1 MPSTAWYRPATAVRP
16 LGRNPRNRGGTGLP
30 RRPHTP
36 ATPIVPRVRGEWG
49 RPAGVCRAG
58 RCCVRTNPVLPYHS
72 VVLLA
77 YNQCV
82 STERFGCEVDWRWAA
97 EGPDSQAGVGLR
109 GDGRGYLLTLN
120 LNSAVTPYPL
130 VYPVVGTGVIPGEAV
145 VGWRVGVPGQYRNP
159 LRDGT
164 ERRSDDHHGREL
176 IGDIIYR
183 CIPLRLSIRSYRIT
197 HNRYRFP
204 INPVVQPRPSSHHP
218 HNRRRSSRGP
228 GVAPL
233 VEWYS

>member
-1 MPSTAWYRPATAVRP
+1 MPRHPQLFQGFGGYGDAPPACAVRGVLVSVP
-16 LGRNPRNRGGTGLP
+16 IRYCRTIPWYCWPITNVSVPNDSVAKSIGGG
-30 RRPHTP
+30 
-36 ATPIVPRVRGEWG
+36 
-49 RPAGVCRAG
+49 
-58 RCCVRTNPVLPYHS
+58 
-72 VVLLA
+72 
-77 YNQCV
+77 
-82 STERFGCEVDWRWAA
+82 AA

-109 GDGRGYLLTLN
+109 GDGRSYLLTLN

-130 VYPVVGTGVIPGEAV
+130 AYPVAGTGVIPGEAV

-159 LRDGT
+159 LRNGT

-183 CIPLRLSIRSYRIT
+183 CILLRLSIRSYRIT

-218 HNRRRSSRGP
+218 HNRRRSSRRP

-233 VEWYS
+233 VEWCS